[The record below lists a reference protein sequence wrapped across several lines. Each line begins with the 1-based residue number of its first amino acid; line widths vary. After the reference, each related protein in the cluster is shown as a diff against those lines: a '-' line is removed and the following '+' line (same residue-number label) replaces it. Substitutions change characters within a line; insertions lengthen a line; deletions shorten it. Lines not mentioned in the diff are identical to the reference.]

1 MIPAG
6 YCILVNISIP
16 SSDAEI
22 GYDTVVTSLVLIF
35 RSAREDSLDK
45 TSLLHGRENIHTSLS
60 LLRPSPV
67 QA

>member
-45 TSLLHGRENIHTSLS
+45 TSLLHGREKISSPLTHTSPS
-60 LLRPSPV
+60 LV